1 MRCLVVTPI
10 TPPIPGRDVQ
20 AAYKRLGMF
29 VRTIQRM
36 GSSIEFLH
44 LIPERFVPPP
54 EASDALVRDA
64 SEFWGFPV
72 NVSVAPIDP
81 RPETL
86 WEHYGAG
93 IFSIFSQPDFR
104 PFSGQRQVAAVR
116 ACLGRQPD
124 LVYVQYL
131 SAMCP
136 LLRCGQALP
145 PTFFDL
151 DSIDHMMR
159 LRSVFHRPLW
169 PGKLAYATHVPA
181 IFAAER
187 SAAARA
193 RATCVC
199 SDLDRHHLRRL
210 GIRSNIVVVP
220 NAVPVRDKIEPLP
233 AEKTVMFIGV
243 YDYPPNLDAVERL
256 VNRVWPAVR
265 QRVPDARLLI
275 AGRGGEHHPVF
286 RQHVP
291 GVEFLGFV
299 PDLDA
304 LYARSRVVCCPL
316 SVGAGTRTKL
326 VEAAA
331 YGKPM
336 VSTRLGAEGLEFVPE
351 QEILLRDDDAAF
363 ADACA
368 RLLED
373 DDLCAKLGSA
383 AHSRMVSLYDMS
395 KIEAR
400 IADLMEDVLRSGSGP
415 LPVTRAGR
423 R

>member
-1 MRCLVVTPI
+1 MH
-10 TPPIPGRDVQ
+10 

-36 GSSIEFLH
+36 GGSIEFLH
-44 LIPERFVPPP
+44 LIPEKFMPSP
-54 EASDALVRDA
+54 EVGDALVRDA

-72 NVSVAPIDP
+72 ELSVAPIGP
-81 RPETL
+81 RPEAL

-93 IFSIFSQPDFR
+93 IFSVFNQPDFR
-104 PFSGQRQVAAVR
+104 PFSGKRQVDAVE
-116 ACLGRQPD
+116 ACLSRAPD
-124 LVYVQYL
+124 LIYVQYL

-136 LLRCGQALP
+136 LLRCGQPLP

-159 LRSVFHRPLW
+159 LRSAFHPPLW
-169 PGKLAYATHVPA
+169 PGKLAYAAHVPA

-193 RATCVC
+193 QATCVC
-199 SDLDRHHLRRL
+199 SELDRRHLRRL

-220 NAVPVRDKIEPLP
+220 NAVPVRPRVEALP
-233 AEKTVMFIGV
+233 PEKTVMFIGV
-243 YDYPPNLDAVERL
+243 HDYPPNADAVERL
-256 VNRVWPAVR
+256 VKRVWPAIR

-275 AGRGGEHHPVF
+275 AGRGGEHLPIF
-286 RQHVP
+286 QQSAP

-351 QEILLRDDDAAF
+351 EEILLRDDDAAF
-363 ADACA
+363 ADACV

-373 DDLCAKLGSA
+373 DGLCDRLGSA
-383 AHSRMVSLYDMS
+383 ARARMVSLYDMS
-395 KIEAR
+395 KIEAH
-400 IADLMEDVLRSGSGP
+400 IADLMRDVLRSRSGP
-415 LPVTRAGR
+415 PPVTRAAR